1 MTIRQIF
8 NTFNDAQVYAVM
20 CLIKLTDNLEIYP
33 GFSGKELKTVLEIF
47 DTLTAKQ
54 KQVGY
59 FLIGESLKQN
69 SL

>member
-8 NTFNDAQVYAVM
+8 DTFTDAQANDLT
-20 CLIKLTDNLEIYP
+20 CLIKSADNLEIYP
-33 GFSGKELKTVLEIF
+33 GLSGKELKTVLEIF
-47 DTLTAKQ
+47 DTLTANQ